1 MCDRAQKYFKIFGHF
16 LARKWWLALHAD
28 LTAGRWQV
36 SRNEL
41 YWKDEARAGA

>member
-1 MCDRAQKYFKIFGHF
+1 MCDRAQKSIKIFDHF
-16 LARKWWLALHAD
+16 LPRKWWQALCAD

-41 YWKDEARAGA
+41 YWKDEARTGA